1 MNTKNVQKF
10 EKGVYMQVNPINC
23 LLADQC
29 EFARRVARFK
39 FFDNSEAF
47 HRKNVKHFQEYLA
60 GREESDG
67 LHGKLE
73 MLGEYSSVDG
83 MNI

>member
-1 MNTKNVQKF
+1 MSLPA
-10 EKGVYMQVNPINC
+10 G
-23 LLADQC
+23 LLGLS
-29 EFARRVARFK
+29 FSIILKHF
-39 FFDNSEAF
+39 S
-47 HRKNVKHFQEYLA
+47 RKNVKHFQEYLA

>member
-1 MNTKNVQKF
+1 MNTKNVHKF
-10 EKGVYMQVNPINC
+10 EKGVYMQVNPMNC

-47 HRKNVKHFQEYLA
+47 HRKNVKC
-60 GREESDG
+60 

>member
-23 LLADQC
+23 LLADLC

-47 HRKNVKHFQEYLA
+47 HRKNVKHFQEY
-60 GREESDG
+60 
-67 LHGKLE
+67 
-73 MLGEYSSVDG
+73 
-83 MNI
+83 